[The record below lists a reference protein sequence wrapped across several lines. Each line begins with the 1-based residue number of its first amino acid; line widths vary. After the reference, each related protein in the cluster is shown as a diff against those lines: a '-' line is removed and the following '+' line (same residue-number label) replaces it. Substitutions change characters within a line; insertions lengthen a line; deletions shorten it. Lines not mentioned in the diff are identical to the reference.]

1 MTLRSIRIHHLSN
14 TMVPDPMSP
23 VCVSGDSIEEKPMS
37 TTVRWCSAVGLI
49 AFGFV
54 LGRIDWQAA
63 NRVQAQDAEAA
74 GPSEETT
81 KKIQLAND
89 ALKAAT
95 ESLKNE
101 SLYIAATKPI
111 NVFAILAG
119 GVNAVDDLESGRG
132 VDPETFAA
140 LYADEATEDVKQ
152 HLGKDED
159 GRLTYK
165 NKVIRIYP
173 ISRLKKVY
181 AQRMVV
187 TGEAKAA
194 PMPQ

>member
-1 MTLRSIRIHHLSN
+1 
-14 TMVPDPMSP
+14 
-23 VCVSGDSIEEKPMS
+23 MS
-37 TTVRWCSAVGLI
+37 TAGRWCSAIGLLGL
-49 AFGFV
+49 GFL
-54 LGRIDWQAA
+54 LGRADFQFGPSIHAE
-63 NRVQAQDAEAA
+63 DAEVT

-81 KKIQLAND
+81 KKIQLVND

-101 SLYIAATKPI
+101 SLYTAATKPI
-111 NVFAILAG
+111 NVLGVLSG
-119 GVNAVDDLESGRG
+119 GLNAVDDLESGRG

-140 LYADEATEDVKQ
+140 LYADEATDDVKL

-173 ISRLKKVY
+173 ISRLKKLQ
-181 AQRMVV
+181 AQRKVV
-187 TGEAKAA
+187 TGEAKAVVEE
-194 PMPQ
+194 

>member
-1 MTLRSIRIHHLSN
+1 MSKTARYVSTL
-14 TMVPDPMSP
+14 
-23 VCVSGDSIEEKPMS
+23 
-37 TTVRWCSAVGLI
+37 GLI

-54 LGRIDWQAA
+54 LGRVDTTSTW
-63 NRVQAQDAEAA
+63 NLLRAQDAEKT

-101 SLYIAATKPI
+101 SLYTSATKST
-111 NVFAILAG
+111 NVFGVLSG
-119 GVNAVDDLESGRG
+119 GLNAVDDLESGRG

-140 LYADEATEDVKQ
+140 LYADDATEDVKL

-165 NKVIRIYP
+165 NKVVRIYP
-173 ISRLKKVY
+173 ISRLKKAY
-181 AQRMVV
+181 TQRAIV
-187 TGEAKAA
+187 TGEMKAPPTA
-194 PMPQ
+194 P

>member
-1 MTLRSIRIHHLSN
+1 MTNSLRITGALSL
-14 TMVPDPMSP
+14 V
-23 VCVSGDSIEEKPMS
+23 
-37 TTVRWCSAVGLI
+37 AL
-49 AFGFV
+49 GFV
-54 LGRIDWQAA
+54 LGRADLSSW
-63 NRVQAQDAEAA
+63 NRVHAQDEQT

-101 SLYIAATKPI
+101 SLYNAATKSI
-111 NVFAILAG
+111 NVFGVLTG
-119 GVNAVDDLESGRG
+119 GLNAVDDLESGRG

-140 LYADEATEDVKQ
+140 LYADDATEDVKQ

-165 NKVIRIYP
+165 NKVVRIYP
-173 ISRLKKVY
+173 ISRLKKAY

-187 TGEAKAA
+187 TGEVKAA
-194 PMPQ
+194 PMPR

>member
-1 MTLRSIRIHHLSN
+1 
-14 TMVPDPMSP
+14 
-23 VCVSGDSIEEKPMS
+23 MS
-37 TTVRWCSAVGLI
+37 TTGRWLSTVGLVGL
-49 AFGFV
+49 GFL
-54 LGRIDWQAA
+54 LGRMDFNSGSAI
-63 NRVQAQDAEAA
+63 RAQDADMA

-101 SLYIAATKPI
+101 SLYVAATKPI
-111 NVFAILAG
+111 NVLGVLSG
-119 GVNAVDDLESGRG
+119 GINAVDDLESGRG

-140 LYADEATEDVKQ
+140 LYADEATDDVKQ

-165 NKVIRIYP
+165 NKVVRIYP
-173 ISRLKKVY
+173 ISRLKKMQ
-181 AQRMVV
+181 AQRKVI
-187 TGEAKAA
+187 TGEAKAVR
-194 PMPQ
+194 PE

>member
-1 MTLRSIRIHHLSN
+1 MSKAIR
-14 TMVPDPMSP
+14 V
-23 VCVSGDSIEEKPMS
+23 
-37 TTVRWCSAVGLI
+37 CSALALI
-49 AFGFV
+49 AGGFV
-54 LGRIDWQAA
+54 LGRIDSSSWS
-63 NRVQAQDAEAA
+63 RLHAQDEVT

-101 SLYIAATKPI
+101 SLYVSATKSI
-111 NVFAILAG
+111 NVFGVLTG
-119 GVNAVDDLESGRG
+119 GLNAVDDLESGRG

-140 LYADEATEDVKQ
+140 LHADDATEDVKQ

-165 NKVIRIYP
+165 NKVVRIYP
-173 ISRLKKVY
+173 ISRLKKAY
-181 AQRMVV
+181 GQRAIV
-187 TGEAKAA
+187 TGEVK
-194 PMPQ
+194 PSPKQP

>member
-1 MTLRSIRIHHLSN
+1 
-14 TMVPDPMSP
+14 
-23 VCVSGDSIEEKPMS
+23 MS
-37 TTVRWCSAVGLI
+37 TTARWCSAIGLI
-49 AFGFV
+49 GLGFV
-54 LGRIDWQAA
+54 LGRTDVSFR
-63 NRVQAQDAEAA
+63 NGVHAQEAEAT

-81 KKIQLAND
+81 KKIQMVND

-101 SLYIAATKPI
+101 SLYVAATKPI
-111 NVFAILAG
+111 NVMAVLAG
-119 GVNAVDDLESGRG
+119 GINAVDDLEAGRG

-140 LYADEATEDVKQ
+140 LYADEATDDVKQ

-173 ISRLKKVY
+173 ISRLKKMH
-181 AQRMVV
+181 AQRLIV
-187 TGEAKAA
+187 TGEVK
-194 PMPQ
+194 PTPEEK

>member
-1 MTLRSIRIHHLSN
+1 
-14 TMVPDPMSP
+14 
-23 VCVSGDSIEEKPMS
+23 MS
-37 TTVRWCSAVGLI
+37 TTARWFSAIGLVGL
-49 AFGFV
+49 GFV
-54 LGRIDWQAA
+54 LGRADM
-63 NRVQAQDAEAA
+63 NSGNGVRAQEAETT

-89 ALKAAT
+89 ALKAAV

-101 SLYIAATKPI
+101 SLYVAATKPI
-111 NVFAILAG
+111 NVMAVLAG
-119 GVNAVDDLESGRG
+119 GINAVDDLESGRG

-140 LYADEATEDVKQ
+140 LYADEATEDVKL

-165 NKVIRIYP
+165 NKVVRIYP
-173 ISRLKKVY
+173 ISRLKKMQ
-181 AQRMVV
+181 AQRLII

-194 PMPQ
+194 PKAE

>member
-1 MTLRSIRIHHLSN
+1 MSKAVRI
-14 TMVPDPMSP
+14 
-23 VCVSGDSIEEKPMS
+23 G
-37 TTVRWCSAVGLI
+37 SALALI
-49 AFGFV
+49 ALGFF
-54 LGRIDWQAA
+54 LGRVDTASWS
-63 NRVQAQDAEAA
+63 RLHAQDGAA

-101 SLYIAATKPI
+101 SLYAPATKSI
-111 NVFAILAG
+111 NVFGVLTG
-119 GVNAVDDLESGRG
+119 GLNAVDDLESGRG

-140 LYADEATEDVKQ
+140 LYADDATEDVKQ

-165 NKVIRIYP
+165 NKVVRIYP
-173 ISRLKKVY
+173 ISRLKKAY

-187 TGEAKAA
+187 TGEVKATPA
-194 PMPQ
+194 PQ

>member
-1 MTLRSIRIHHLSN
+1 
-14 TMVPDPMSP
+14 MS
-23 VCVSGDSIEEKPMS
+23 K
-37 TTVRWCSAVGLI
+37 TVRVASALALI
-49 AFGFV
+49 AFGFC
-54 LGRIDWQAA
+54 LGRMDTASKSRLI
-63 NRVQAQDAEAA
+63 AQEEQA

-101 SLYIAATKPI
+101 TLYNAATKSI
-111 NVFAILAG
+111 NVFGVLTG
-119 GVNAVDDLESGRG
+119 GLNAVDDLESGRG

-140 LYADEATEDVKQ
+140 LYADDATEDVKQ

-165 NKVIRIYP
+165 NKVVRIYP
-173 ISRLKKVY
+173 ISRLKKAY

-187 TGEAKAA
+187 TGEVKAT

>member
-1 MTLRSIRIHHLSN
+1 MSN
-14 TMVPDPMSP
+14 TTRVL
-23 VCVSGDSIEEKPMS
+23 
-37 TTVRWCSAVGLI
+37 SALGLI
-49 AFGFV
+49 ACGFV
-54 LGRIDWQAA
+54 LGRMDMSSF
-63 NRVQAQDAEAA
+63 NRLDAQEQAA

-89 ALKAAT
+89 ALKASV

-101 SLYIAATKPI
+101 SLYIPATKSI
-111 NVFAILAG
+111 NVFGVLTG
-119 GVNAVDDLESGRG
+119 GLNAVDDLESGLG

-140 LYADEATEDVKQ
+140 LYADDATEDVKQ

-165 NKVIRIYP
+165 NKVVRIYP
-173 ISRLKKVY
+173 ISRLKKAY

-187 TGEAKAA
+187 TGEVKPT
-194 PMPQ
+194 PMPQQ

>member
-1 MTLRSIRIHHLSN
+1 MDFNSGSAIR
-14 TMVPDPMSP
+14 
-23 VCVSGDSIEEKPMS
+23 
-37 TTVRWCSAVGLI
+37 
-49 AFGFV
+49 
-54 LGRIDWQAA
+54 
-63 NRVQAQDAEAA
+63 AQDADMA

-101 SLYIAATKPI
+101 SLYVAATKPI
-111 NVFAILAG
+111 NVLGVLSG
-119 GVNAVDDLESGRG
+119 GINAVDDLESGRG

-140 LYADEATEDVKQ
+140 LYADEATDDVKQ

-165 NKVIRIYP
+165 NKVVRIYP
-173 ISRLKKVY
+173 ISRLKKMQ
-181 AQRMVV
+181 AQRKVI
-187 TGEAKAA
+187 TGEAKAVR
-194 PMPQ
+194 PE

>member
-1 MTLRSIRIHHLSN
+1 MSNSLRVTGALS
-14 TMVPDPMSP
+14 
-23 VCVSGDSIEEKPMS
+23 
-37 TTVRWCSAVGLI
+37 LI
-49 AFGFV
+49 ALGFV
-54 LGRIDWQAA
+54 LGRADLSAW
-63 NRVQAQDAEAA
+63 NRVHAQDEQT

-101 SLYIAATKPI
+101 TRYISATKSI
-111 NVFAILAG
+111 NVFGVLTG
-119 GVNAVDDLESGRG
+119 GLDAVDDLESGRG

-140 LYADEATEDVKQ
+140 LYADDATEDVKQ

-165 NKVIRIYP
+165 NKVVRIYP
-173 ISRLKKVY
+173 ISRLKKAY

-187 TGEAKAA
+187 TGEVKAA
-194 PMPQ
+194 PMSR